1 MITCINEIVMDENNN
16 FTALGKA
23 RADIQTTLDKANY
36 NILDLNVH
44 RLKSEIILDSSIP
57 FVFKKIIK
65 SL

>member
-44 RLKSEIILDSSIP
+44 RLKSEKNILKNYQIIITCQ
-57 FVFKKIIK
+57 KNG
-65 SL
+65 